1 MSTILGTRETIH
13 VANYFNA
20 SPQELSFLGPSLGC
34 LQLSLPQAGDHQPP
48 WPSRERATGT
58 ASTRYLD
65 RTASSRC
72 QKKTQPILLRRGSWM
87 RRRLWRL
94 CSMKWAVKPMDMF
107 WPLCFLLTS
116 LFPAGN
122 LVSVWPAVWKTRVGF
137 PLIWWVFWHSKHK
150 KNNTR
155 K

>member
-13 VANYFNA
+13 VANYFNT
-20 SPQELSFLGPSLGC
+20 SPQEVSFLGLSLRC
-34 LQLSLPQAGDHQPP
+34 LQLSLPRLQTANLPDLSKHGRGEGLRQAPP
-48 WPSRERATGT
+48 SHRLLT
-58 ASTRYLD
+58 
-65 RTASSRC
+65 SS
-72 QKKTQPILLRRGSWM
+72 KNKPILSRQGSQTRRQ
-87 RRRLWRL
+87 LWRL
-94 CSMKWAVKPMDMF
+94 YGVKWGEKRTDKF
-107 WPLCFLLTS
+107 WPLHLLLTS

-122 LVSVWPAVWKTRVGF
+122 LVSIWPAVWKTRVGF